1 MNILFVRLLT
11 RKGALLVKWLISF
24 TQLSRIIPSYNVT
37 ANQQN
42 CSSRKYMIGLSAGI
56 YLLFEKKE
64 NTGCCWWGQLACLF
78 ALHQLYL
85 PQQTVNP
92 QIGTI
97 SEKAKL

>member
-11 RKGALLVKWLISF
+11 RKGALLVKWLLSF
-24 TQLSRIIPSYNVT
+24 TQLSWIIPSYNVT

-42 CSSRKYMIGLSAGI
+42 CSSRKYMIGLSAGT
-56 YLLFEKKE
+56 YLLFEKKQ
-64 NTGCCWWGQLACLF
+64 NTGGCCLGQLACLF